1 MIDLYFWPTANG
13 VKISILL
20 EELGVD
26 YHPIALNIRTDE
38 HKTDAFRKLNPN
50 LKTPVIVDGGDVGD
64 KDKAVSPVTVFESGA
79 ILLYLAD
86 KYGRFIPAGAQ
97 GRAQAIEWL
106 FWHSAHQAAAFGQ
119 YVRFV
124 EQVPA
129 QVSPFLLNAARA
141 EVDRLYGVLEARLAE
156 AEYLAGEYSIADIAV
171 FPWIQPRR
179 YGRQLGDTPNLARWY
194 AAVRARPALG
204 RAYDSGRKIAPEEKV
219 LLDWR

>member
-13 VKISILL
+13 IKIPVLL

-38 HKTDAFRKLNPN
+38 HKTDTFRKLSSN
-50 LKTPVIVDGGDVGD
+50 LKIPVLVDNGDAQD
-64 KDKAVSPVTVFESGA
+64 KSASPVTVFESGA
-79 ILLYLAD
+79 ILLYLAE

-97 GRAQAIEWL
+97 GRAQTIEWL
-106 FWHSAHQAAAFGQ
+106 FWHSAHMAAAFGQ

-124 EQVPA
+124 EQVSA
-129 QVSPFLLNAARA
+129 QVSPFLLDSARA
-141 EVDRLYGVLEARLAE
+141 EVDRLYGILEARFAE

-179 YGRQLGDTPNLARWY
+179 HGRQWGDTPNLARWY
-194 AAVRARPALG
+194 AAVRARPALI
-204 RAYDSGRKIAPEEKV
+204 RAYDAGRKIAPEEQV
-219 LLDWR
+219 LLDWT

>member
-1 MIDLYFWPTANG
+1 MIDLYFWPSANG
-13 VKISILL
+13 IKISILL

-38 HKTDAFRKLNPN
+38 HKTDAFRKLSPN
-50 LKTPVIVDGGDVGD
+50 LKTPVIVDNVDAQD
-64 KDKAVSPVTVFESGA
+64 KDKVTVFESGA

-86 KYGRFIPAGAQ
+86 KYGRFIPAGAR

-124 EQVPA
+124 EQAPE
-129 QVSPFLLNAARA
+129 QVSPPLLDAARA

-179 YGRQLGDTPNLARWY
+179 HGRQWVDTPNLARWY
-194 AAVRARPALG
+194 DAVRARPALG